1 MLRSISR
8 LPTWLLRLFDITA
21 IVLSGILALAMRM
34 DGVLPELY
42 LRNWMLAVLAS
53 LPVTLL
59 IYRWCG
65 MYTRLWRYASAG
77 DLIQIA
83 KAVSLQTATIAGM
96 NYILSIDYPRG
107 ALVIAWLTLLALIGG
122 IRYGMKIANERELGI
137 SSASGGEPTL
147 VLGAGSAG
155 QQLVRELTRHTELGF
170 RLIGFLDDDS
180 NKLGMSIHGL
190 KVLGT
195 LDDLEL
201 IAHNF
206 GIKRI
211 ILALP
216 SVEGGLIR
224 KVSARG
230 ASLGLTVQ
238 TVPSLFEVVDGSVYV
253 APVRPVQLDDLL
265 RRPPVQLDKTA
276 IGDMV
281 KGKTVL
287 ITGAGGSIGSEITRQ
302 VLSFHP
308 SRVLLLGRGE
318 NSIYQI
324 QEELN
329 DRHPQHTAE
338 LIPIICDIRRRDLLE
353 HVFATYRPQLVFH
366 AAAHKHVPMMEMFPR
381 EALENNVFG
390 TQNVAELAMQYQ
402 SERFVMISTDKAV
415 APANAMGA
423 SKRAAEL
430 IIDSLAERGT
440 TKFMVVRFGNV
451 LGSRGS
457 APLRFQ
463 RQIAAGG
470 PVTLTDERM
479 TRYFMTIP
487 EAVQLV
493 LQAGAMGQGSELFVL
508 DMGEPV
514 RMLDLIHDLIRLSG
528 LEPDRDIEIKI
539 TGPRPGEKLYEE
551 LLTPE
556 EGTIASKHEKIT
568 LVRRNSPT
576 PEQLQALVDRLHALC
591 AQETLTAMEVVDT
604 VTDILDISSL
614 SRVGRSI
621 T

>member
-8 LPTWLLRLFDITA
+8 LPTWLLRLYDFAA

-34 DGVLPELY
+34 DGTLPELY
-42 LRNWMLAVLAS
+42 LRNWFLAVLAS
-53 LPVTLL
+53 LPVTLF

-83 KAVSLQTATIAGM
+83 KAVSLQTATVAGM

-122 IRYGMKIANERELGI
+122 IRYAMKIANERELGI
-137 SSASGGEPTL
+137 STASGGEPTL

-180 NKLGMSIHGL
+180 NKLGMSIHGY

-238 TVPSLFEVVDGSVYV
+238 TVPSLFEVVEGSVYV

-265 RRPPVQLDKTA
+265 RRPSVQLDKTA
-276 IGDMV
+276 IGEMV

-308 SRVLLLGRGE
+308 ERVLLLGRGE

-324 QEELN
+324 LEELN
-329 DRHPQHTAE
+329 DRYPQQTTE
-338 LIPIICDIRRRDLLE
+338 LIPIICDVRRRDLLE
-353 HVFATYRPQLVFH
+353 QVFSIYRPQLVFH
-366 AAAHKHVPMMEMFPR
+366 AAAHKHVPMMEIYPR

-390 TQNVAELAMQYQ
+390 TQNVAELALQYE

-430 IIDSLAERGT
+430 IIDSLAEHGT

-493 LQAGAMGQGSELFVL
+493 LQAGAMGQGSELFIL

-514 RMLDLIHDLIRLSG
+514 KMLDLIHDLIRLSG
-528 LEPDRDIEIKI
+528 LEPNRDIEIKI
-539 TGPRPGEKLYEE
+539 TGSRPGEKLYEE

-568 LVRRNSPT
+568 VVRRNSPS
-576 PEQLQALVDRLHALC
+576 PDQLQALIDRLHALC
-591 AQETLTAMEVVDT
+591 MQDTLTSSEVVST
-604 VTDILDISSL
+604 VTDVLNIIST
-614 SRVGRSI
+614 SRTQDV
-621 T
+621 TK

>member
-8 LPTWLLRLFDITA
+8 LPTWLLRLYDFAA

-34 DGVLPELY
+34 DGTLPELY
-42 LRNWMLAVLAS
+42 LRNWFLAVLAS
-53 LPVTLL
+53 LPVTLF

-83 KAVSLQTATIAGM
+83 KAVSLQTATVAGM

-122 IRYGMKIANERELGI
+122 IRYAMKIANERELGI
-137 SSASGGEPTL
+137 STASGGEPTL

-180 NKLGMSIHGL
+180 NKLGMSIHGY

-238 TVPSLFEVVDGSVYV
+238 TVPSLFEVVEGSVYV

-265 RRPPVQLDKTA
+265 RRPSVQLDKTA
-276 IGDMV
+276 IGEMV

-308 SRVLLLGRGE
+308 ERVLLLGRGE

-324 QEELN
+324 LEELN
-329 DRHPQHTAE
+329 DRYPQQTTE
-338 LIPIICDIRRRDLLE
+338 LIPIICDVRRRDLLE
-353 HVFATYRPQLVFH
+353 QVFSIYRPQLVFH
-366 AAAHKHVPMMEMFPR
+366 AAAHKHVPMMEIYPR

-390 TQNVAELAMQYQ
+390 TQNVAELALQYE

-430 IIDSLAERGT
+430 IIDSLAEHGT

-493 LQAGAMGQGSELFVL
+493 LQAGAMGQGSELFIL

-514 RMLDLIHDLIRLSG
+514 KMLDLIHDLIRLSG
-528 LEPDRDIEIKI
+528 LEPNRDIEIKI
-539 TGPRPGEKLYEE
+539 TGSRPGEKLYEE

-568 LVRRNSPT
+568 VVRRNSPS
-576 PEQLQALVDRLHALC
+576 PDQLQALIDRLHALC
-591 AQETLTAMEVVDT
+591 MQDTLTSSEVVST
-604 VTDILDISSL
+604 VTDVLNIISI
-614 SRVGRSI
+614 SRTQDV
-621 T
+621 TK